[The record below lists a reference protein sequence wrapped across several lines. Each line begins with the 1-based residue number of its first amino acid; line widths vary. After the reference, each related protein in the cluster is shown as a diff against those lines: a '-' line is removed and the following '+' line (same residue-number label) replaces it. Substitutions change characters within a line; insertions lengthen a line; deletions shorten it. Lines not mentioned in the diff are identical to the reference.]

1 MNFTR
6 IFVLIELQNRGSFDR
21 EEVSVKL
28 WLNDEIRLDEAKIT
42 LMGDKII
49 AVDTG
54 LLPKQTEFLL
64 FRAEITGP
72 ADDINPDNNSRI
84 IKYQI
89 KWTRG
94 SSGLSAKLFL
104 PRRD

>member
-1 MNFTR
+1 MNFIR

-49 AVDTG
+49 AVDAG
-54 LLPKQTEFLL
+54 LLPKRTEFLL
-64 FRAEITGP
+64 FRAEIAGA

-94 SSGLSAKLFL
+94 SSGHK
-104 PRRD
+104 R